1 MTSPILIVM
10 SGLPGSGK
18 STLAQGLS
26 LALAVSIFSVD
37 PIEAEM
43 LRAGLPKTKTGIAA
57 YQAAQALADE
67 HLQLGHS
74 AIIDAVNP
82 VEAPRAAWRKLAEK
96 HGAELKIIECVCV
109 DETIHR
115 RRIEA
120 RVRNIAG
127 LPEVAWADVLKRRPE
142 YEAWADLRLV
152 LDTSRA
158 SPEQLLSEALDYA
171 RAR

>member
-1 MTSPILIVM
+1 MTSPTLIIM

-43 LRAGLPKTKTGIAA
+43 LRAGLPKTKAGTAA
-57 YQAAQALADE
+57 YAAAQALADE

-74 AIIDAVNP
+74 VIIDAVNP
-82 VEAPRAAWRKLAEK
+82 VEAPRAAWRKLAAK
-96 HGAELKIIECVCV
+96 HHAELKIVECVCA
-109 DETIHR
+109 DEAIHR

-127 LPEVAWADVLKRRPE
+127 LPEVAWADVLKRRAE
-142 YEAWADLRLV
+142 YEAWSDPRLV

-158 SPEQLLSEALDYA
+158 SPEQLLGEALDYA
-171 RAR
+171 RIR